1 MKGGLAV
8 KEKLLAFFLGRR
20 LEDTELSEEKFNVL
34 WGIPIFASDAISSVS
49 YAGEEILLVLMPVLA
64 MASFRVFLPIV
75 AAIIC
80 LLGILVFCYRPT
92 TTAELMI
99 GIGAK
104 PHASER
110 VASRQ
115 NPGKIQ
121 PGYSGGVTQNSR
133 ASYIMARN
141 SPYVRRVC
149 CIESRSRTV
158 NVPSFVDCS
167 STVMHQG
174 VPASSCLR

>member
-80 LLGILVFCYRPT
+80 LLGIVVFC
-92 TTAELMI
+92 
-99 GIGAK
+99 
-104 PHASER
+104 
-110 VASRQ
+110 
-115 NPGKIQ
+115 
-121 PGYSGGVTQNSR
+121 
-133 ASYIMARN
+133 
-141 SPYVRRVC
+141 
-149 CIESRSRTV
+149 
-158 NVPSFVDCS
+158 
-167 STVMHQG
+167 
-174 VPASSCLR
+174 